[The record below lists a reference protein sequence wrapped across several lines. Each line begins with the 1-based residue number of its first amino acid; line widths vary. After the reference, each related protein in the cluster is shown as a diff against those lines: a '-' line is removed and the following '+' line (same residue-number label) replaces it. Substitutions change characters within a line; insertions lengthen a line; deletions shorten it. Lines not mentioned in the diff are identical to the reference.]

1 MHNPAIDLPSVRW
14 LFYGFTFNTQP
25 TGERTA
31 IMSGDFDLIIQGGHL
46 IDPKNDLDSPADIA
60 IKDGLVAAISDRI
73 ECSSAKVIDVSGL
86 YVTPGLIDIHVH
98 VYGGYRG
105 WLFPDQHALPYGVT
119 TVVDTGGAGWKDM
132 ADFKRSIIDP
142 AQTRV
147 LAFVNIVGAGMTGP
161 PEQDVSEMDPALCAA
176 AIEQYREHVV
186 GAKSAHFGGPG
197 WESAGGAISAAR
209 QSDSIAM
216 IDFAP
221 QPTRSYEE
229 LLERMS
235 PGDIHTHLYAAHIPL
250 LNADKRVEDYVRR
263 ARQRGIVFDT
273 GHGGGSFWFRIAVP
287 AMAQNFP
294 PDTISTDLHKD
305 SRMLPNATMP
315 ITMSKFLS
323 LGMPL
328 QEVVYRSTRRPAE
341 VIRHPQLG
349 HLSVGAEADLAA
361 FALHEGDFAF
371 VDSGRA
377 RMRGQQK
384 LECELTLR
392 AGQVVWDLNGRSLVD
407 WEKAGEYRRLA

>member
-1 MHNPAIDLPSVRW
+1 MS
-14 LFYGFTFNTQP
+14 
-25 TGERTA
+25 ERTA

-46 IDPKNDLDSPADIA
+46 IDPKNDLDGPADIA
-60 IKDGLVAAISDRI
+60 VKDGLVAAVAERI
-73 ECSSAKVIDVSGL
+73 EPSSAKVIDVSGL

-98 VYGGYRG
+98 VYGGYQG

-132 ADFKRSIIDP
+132 ADFKRTIIDP

-147 LAFVNIVGAGMTGP
+147 LAFVNIVGAGMIGA

-176 AIEQYREHVV
+176 AIEQYREFVV

-197 WESAGGAISAAR
+197 WESAGGAIEAAR

-221 QPTRSYEE
+221 RPTRTYEE
-229 LLERMS
+229 LLELMS

-250 LNADKRVEDYVRR
+250 LDEDKKVADYVRQ

-273 GHGGGSFWFRIAVP
+273 GHGGGSFWFRIAIP
-287 AMAQNFP
+287 AMAQDFP
-294 PDTISTDLHKD
+294 PDTISTDLHKS

-315 ITMSKFLS
+315 ITMSKFLG
-323 LGMPL
+323 LGMTL
-328 QEVVYRSTRRPAE
+328 KEVIYRSTHKPAE

-349 HLSVGAEADLAA
+349 HLSIGAEADLAA

-392 AGQVVWDLNGRSLVD
+392 AGRVVWDLNGRSLVD
-407 WEKAGEYRRLA
+407 WDKAGEYRHLT

>member
-1 MHNPAIDLPSVRW
+1 
-14 LFYGFTFNTQP
+14 
-25 TGERTA
+25 
-31 IMSGDFDLIIQGGHL
+31 MSGDFDLIIQGGHL
-46 IDPKNDLDSPADIA
+46 IDPKNDLNGPADIA
-60 IKDGLVAAISDRI
+60 IKDGLVAAVADRI
-73 ECSSAKVIDVSGL
+73 EPSSAKVINVSGL

-98 VYGGYRG
+98 VYGGYQG

-132 ADFKRSIIDP
+132 ADFKRTIIDP

-147 LAFVNIVGAGMTGP
+147 LAFVNIVGAGMIGA

-197 WESAGGAISAAR
+197 WESAGGAIKAAR

-221 QPTRSYEE
+221 RPTRTYEE

-250 LNADKRVEDYVRR
+250 LDADKKVADYVHQ
-263 ARQRGIVFDT
+263 ARQRGIIFDT
-273 GHGGGSFWFRIAVP
+273 GHGNGSFWFRIAVP
-287 AMAQNFP
+287 AMAQNFS
-294 PDTISTDLHKD
+294 PDTISTDLHKS

-315 ITMSKFLS
+315 ITMSKFLG

-328 QEVVYRSTRRPAE
+328 QEVVYRSTHKPAE

-349 HLSVGAEADLAA
+349 HLSIGAEADLAA
-361 FALHEGDFAF
+361 FALHEGDFTF

-377 RMRGQQK
+377 RMKGRQK

-392 AGQVVWDLNGRSLVD
+392 AGQVVWDLNGRSLMD
-407 WEKAGEYRRLA
+407 WDEAGEYRHLA

>member
-1 MHNPAIDLPSVRW
+1 MS
-14 LFYGFTFNTQP
+14 
-25 TGERTA
+25 ERTA

-46 IDPKNDLDSPADIA
+46 IDPKNDLDGPADIA
-60 IKDGLVAAISDRI
+60 VKDGLVAVVAERI
-73 ECSSAKVIDVSGL
+73 EPSSAKVIDVSGL

-98 VYGGYRG
+98 VYGGYQG

-132 ADFKRSIIDP
+132 ADFKRTIIDP

-147 LAFVNIVGAGMTGP
+147 LAFVNIVGAGMIGA

-176 AIEQYREHVV
+176 AIEQYREFVV

-197 WESAGGAISAAR
+197 WESAGGAIEAAR

-221 QPTRSYEE
+221 RPTRTYEE
-229 LLERMS
+229 LLARMS

-250 LNADKRVEDYVRR
+250 LDEDKKVADYVRQ

-287 AMAQNFP
+287 AMAQDFP
-294 PDTISTDLHKD
+294 PDTISTDLHKS

-315 ITMSKFLS
+315 ITMSKFLG
-323 LGMPL
+323 LGMTL
-328 QEVVYRSTRRPAE
+328 KEVIYRSTHKPAE

-349 HLSVGAEADLAA
+349 HLSIGAEADLAA

-392 AGQVVWDLNGRSLVD
+392 AGRVVWDLNGRSLVD
-407 WEKAGEYRRLA
+407 WDKAGEYRHLA

>member
-1 MHNPAIDLPSVRW
+1 
-14 LFYGFTFNTQP
+14 
-25 TGERTA
+25 
-31 IMSGDFDLIIQGGHL
+31 MSGDFDLIIQGGHL
-46 IDPKNDLDSPADIA
+46 IDPKNDLDGPADIA
-60 IKDGLVAAISDRI
+60 VKDGLVAAVAERI
-73 ECSSAKVIDVSGL
+73 EPSSAKVIDVSGL

-98 VYGGYRG
+98 VYGGYQG

-132 ADFKRSIIDP
+132 ADFKRTIIDP

-147 LAFVNIVGAGMTGP
+147 LAFVNIVGAGMIGA

-197 WESAGGAISAAR
+197 WESAGGAIEAAR

-221 QPTRSYEE
+221 QPTRSYKE

-250 LNADKRVEDYVRR
+250 LDEDKKVADYVRR

-287 AMAQNFP
+287 AMAQDFP
-294 PDTISTDLHKD
+294 PDTISTDLHKS

-315 ITMSKFLS
+315 ITMSKFLG
-323 LGMPL
+323 LGMTL
-328 QEVVYRSTRRPAE
+328 EEVVYRSTHKPAE
-341 VIRHPQLG
+341 VIRHSQLG
-349 HLSVGAEADLAA
+349 HLSIGAEADLAA

-392 AGQVVWDLNGRSLVD
+392 AGRVVWDLNGRSLVD
-407 WEKAGEYRRLA
+407 WDKAGEYRHLA

>member
-1 MHNPAIDLPSVRW
+1 
-14 LFYGFTFNTQP
+14 
-25 TGERTA
+25 
-31 IMSGDFDLIIQGGHL
+31 MSGDFDLIIQGGHL
-46 IDPKNDLDSPADIA
+46 IDPKNDLDGPADIA
-60 IKDGLVAAISDRI
+60 IKDGLVAAVADRI
-73 ECSSAKVIDVSGL
+73 ECSSVKVIDASGL

-98 VYGGYRG
+98 VYGGYQG

-119 TVVDTGGAGWKDM
+119 TVVDTGGSGWKDF
-132 ADFKRSIIDP
+132 ADFKRTIIDP

-147 LAFVNIVGAGMTGP
+147 LAFVNIVGAGMIGA

-197 WESAGGAISAAR
+197 WESAGGAIEGAR
-209 QSDSIAM
+209 QSNSIAM

-235 PGDIHTHLYAAHIPL
+235 SGDIHTHLYAAHIPL
-250 LNADKRVEDYVRR
+250 LDANKKVADYVRQ

-273 GHGGGSFWFRIAVP
+273 GHGNGSFWFRIAVP

-294 PDTISTDLHKD
+294 PDTISTDLHKA

-315 ITMSKFLS
+315 ITMSKFLN
-323 LGMPL
+323 LGLPL
-328 QEVVYRSTRRPAE
+328 QEVVYRSTYRAAE
-341 VIRHPQLG
+341 VIRHPELG
-349 HLSVGAEADLAA
+349 HLSVGTEADLAA
-361 FALHEGDFAF
+361 FALYEGDFAF

-377 RMRGQQK
+377 RMRGRKK

-407 WEKAGEYRRLA
+407 WDKAGEYRHLA

>member
-1 MHNPAIDLPSVRW
+1 MKS
-14 LFYGFTFNTQP
+14 
-25 TGERTA
+25 
-31 IMSGDFDLIIQGGHL
+31 DFDLIIQGGHL
-46 IDPKNDLDSPADIA
+46 IDPKNDLDGPADIA
-60 IKDGLVAAISDRI
+60 IKDGLVAAVADRI
-73 ECSSAKVIDVSGL
+73 ECSSAKVIDASGL

-98 VYGGYRG
+98 VYGGYQG

-119 TVVDTGGAGWKDM
+119 TVVDTGGSGWKDF
-132 ADFKRSIIDP
+132 ADFKRTIIDP

-147 LAFVNIVGAGMTGP
+147 LAFVNIVGAGMIGA

-197 WESAGGAISAAR
+197 WESAGGAIEAAR
-209 QSDSIAM
+209 QSNSIAM

-235 PGDIHTHLYAAHIPL
+235 SGDIHTHLYAAHIPL
-250 LNADKRVEDYVRR
+250 LDANKKVADYVRQ

-273 GHGGGSFWFRIAVP
+273 GHGNGSFWFRIAVP

-294 PDTISTDLHKD
+294 PDTISTDLHKA

-315 ITMSKFLS
+315 ITMSKFLN

-328 QEVVYRSTRRPAE
+328 QEVVYRSTYRAAE
-341 VIRHPQLG
+341 VIRHPELG
-349 HLSVGAEADLAA
+349 HLSVGTEADLAA
-361 FALHEGDFAF
+361 FALYEGDFAF

-377 RMRGQQK
+377 RMRGRKK

-407 WEKAGEYRRLA
+407 WDKAGEYRHLA

>member
-1 MHNPAIDLPSVRW
+1 
-14 LFYGFTFNTQP
+14 
-25 TGERTA
+25 
-31 IMSGDFDLIIQGGHL
+31 MSGDFDLIIQGGHL
-46 IDPKNDLDSPADIA
+46 IDPKNDIDGSTDIA
-60 IKDGLVAAISDRI
+60 IKDGLVAAVAARI
-73 ECSSAKVIDVSGL
+73 EGNSAKIIDASGL

-98 VYGGYRG
+98 VYGGYGG

-119 TVVDTGGAGWKDM
+119 TVVDTGGSGWKDF
-132 ADFKRSIIDP
+132 ADFKRTIIEP
-142 AQTRV
+142 SQTRV
-147 LAFVNIVGAGMTGP
+147 LAFVNIVGAGMIGA
-161 PEQDVSEMDPALCAA
+161 PEQDVSEMDPALCAE

-197 WESAGGAISAAR
+197 WESAGGAIEAAR

-250 LNADKRVEDYVRR
+250 LDEDKKVAAYVRQ

-273 GHGGGSFWFRIAVP
+273 GHGNGSFWFRIAVP

-294 PDTISTDLHKD
+294 PDTISTDLHKA

-315 ITMSKFLS
+315 ITLSKFLN
-323 LGMPL
+323 
-328 QEVVYRSTRRPAE
+328 
-341 VIRHPQLG
+341 LG

-361 FALHEGDFAF
+361 FTLYEGDFAF

-377 RMRGQQK
+377 RMRGRQK

-392 AGQVVWDLNGRSLVD
+392 AGRVIWDLNGRSLVD
-407 WEKAGEYRRLA
+407 WDKAGEYRHLA